1 MPPSLPSDD
10 GEPGVRGWPL
20 IHNSFRLASL
30 FWNTEISALMMAKE
44 ADGGPVVPEAQVFQ
58 KSRTLVVPKQKETQR
73 VPLVWEIEPTNF
85 LTLVLCLR
93 GKIWEA
99 KIIL

>member
-1 MPPSLPSDD
+1 
-10 GEPGVRGWPL
+10 
-20 IHNSFRLASL
+20 
-30 FWNTEISALMMAKE
+30 MMATE

-58 KSRTLVVPKQKETQR
+58 KSRTLVVPKQKETQC
-73 VPLVWEIEPTNF
+73 VPPPWEIEPTNF
-85 LTLVLCLR
+85 LTFVSCLR

>member
-1 MPPSLPSDD
+1 
-10 GEPGVRGWPL
+10 
-20 IHNSFRLASL
+20 
-30 FWNTEISALMMAKE
+30 MMAKE
-44 ADGGPVVPEAQVFQ
+44 ADGGSVVTEAQVSQ